1 MVVGCVFYCH
11 LIIGLRLCC
20 LLNDSSFLQCLHTHI
35 CLSPFSAPA
44 HAFTPPALDLTRYPI
59 LDTDLPHLR
68 RDPMKTIRFVTQN
81 LRLELT
87 NDQASRH
94 ITDVLEVSRTMLVP
108 GIMERIHKCAVAI
121 KK

>member
-1 MVVGCVFYCH
+1 MFTIPHFINVC
-11 LIIGLRLCC
+11 
-20 LLNDSSFLQCLHTHI
+20 THI

-44 HAFTPPALDLTRYPI
+44 HVFTPPALDLTRYPI

-87 NDQASRH
+87 DDQASRH

-121 KK
+121 KT